1 MTKLVDVVYST
12 YVTRVKLFFLQ
23 NLVSLASSSSP
34 SPSSYYYGNAQF
46 VLAKNGIYIFWY
58 LVLGKTKVYENIL

>member
-12 YVTRVKLFFLQ
+12 YVTGVKLFFLQ
-23 NLVSLASSSSP
+23 NLVSLAYYY
-34 SPSSYYYGNAQF
+34 YYYGNAQF
-46 VLAKNGIYIFWY
+46 VLTKNGIYIFWY

>member
-23 NLVSLASSSSP
+23 NLVSLAYYYY
-34 SPSSYYYGNAQF
+34 YYYGNTQF
-46 VLAKNGIYIFWY
+46 VLAKNDIYIFWY

>member
-12 YVTRVKLFFLQ
+12 YVTGVKLFFLQ
-23 NLVSLASSSSP
+23 NLVSLAYYY
-34 SPSSYYYGNAQF
+34 YYYGNTQF
-46 VLAKNGIYIFWY
+46 VLAKNDIYIFWY

>member
-23 NLVSLASSSSP
+23 NLVSLAYYYYYY
-34 SPSSYYYGNAQF
+34 YYYGNAQF
-46 VLAKNGIYIFWY
+46 VLAKNGFYIFWY

>member
-12 YVTRVKLFFLQ
+12 YVTGVKLFFLQ
-23 NLVSLASSSSP
+23 NLVSLAYYYY
-34 SPSSYYYGNAQF
+34 YYYGNAQF

>member
-12 YVTRVKLFFLQ
+12 YVTGVKLFFLQ
-23 NLVSLASSSSP
+23 NLVSLAYYYYYYY
-34 SPSSYYYGNAQF
+34 YYYGNAQF
-46 VLAKNGIYIFWY
+46 VLAKNDIYIFWY

>member
-12 YVTRVKLFFLQ
+12 YVTGVKLFFLQ
-23 NLVSLASSSSP
+23 NLVSLAYYYYY
-34 SPSSYYYGNAQF
+34 YYYGNAQF

>member
-23 NLVSLASSSSP
+23 NLVSLAYYYY
-34 SPSSYYYGNAQF
+34 YYYGNAQF
-46 VLAKNGIYIFWY
+46 VLAKIDIYIFWY